1 MRAIINDKKFMRDM
15 NNVIE
20 YSLGFLSG
28 VQNGKA
34 QFLNNVGK
42 KTIEV
47 LKQYIDTM
55 ARVDQQLLHHMYEW
69 NRTGSPDA
77 RLFDINYIV
86 RASGISFVP
95 AFRQSNSVKQGSKV
109 PFYDKATIMENG
121 TAVTIKPKSSQ
132 VLAFEENGE
141 MVFTKKTVNVSNPG
155 GQGVEGSFEKTF
167 DRFFQVYFTQAFL
180 YSSGVADY
188 IRNPVAFKRNL
199 KSGKSGG
206 RSVGK
211 KVGYNWI
218 ARAGIGR

>member
-141 MVFTKKTVNVSNPG
+141 MVFTKKPVNVSNPG

>member
-1 MRAIINDKKFMRDM
+1 
-15 NNVIE
+15 
-20 YSLGFLSG
+20 
-28 VQNGKA
+28 
-34 QFLNNVGK
+34 
-42 KTIEV
+42 
-47 LKQYIDTM
+47 
-55 ARVDQQLLHHMYEW
+55 MYEW

>member
-95 AFRQSNSVKQGSKV
+95 AFRQSNSIKQGSKV

-141 MVFTKKTVNVSNPG
+141 MVFTKKPVNVSNPG